1 MSEAEKSKTG
11 TAEPKIEMY
20 TMDIEEQNAI
30 LNILLMIREELG
42 PILPPEEVAELD
54 SSPYAVAMAAWK
66 FIQNAKKMREQDL
79 ATPDVET
86 LDAQAIAADAKE
98 LTEADTE

>member
-1 MSEAEKSKTG
+1 MSEAEKGET
-11 TAEPKIEMY
+11 EPKIEMY

-30 LNILLMIREELG
+30 LNILLMIREELA

-54 SSPYAVAMAAWK
+54 NSPYAVAMAGWK

-86 LDAQAIAADAKE
+86 LDAQAIAADVAE
-98 LTEADTE
+98 LAEADTE